1 MVKYY
6 DEAHELIELLKK
18 KYEGKEPPSCFYDLK
33 YDNEEYL
40 ELLNYMRGN
49 GYKLF
54 GKNTSLYLE
63 EIGLIVKQ
71 RNDKNSTIEKRTEI
85 KKDIPKKVEVITKHS
100 VDMSNKNIEDQKKTQ
115 TQEKTQNEETYRVYI
130 VKLSSNTKPIY
141 AISKRK
147 YFYVGQFVEL
157 LTSSGEVIYG
167 VIYDINLCT
176 KTTLPCDIEKMS
188 EIKYS
193 IGREGYLRRLPR
205 NFTDFHI
212 QENVYKTLNI
222 VSKTLFE
229 KVKEPIKIVGKAP
242 WACCRGIYIE
252 VLNVLQYLAK
262 KDDIVYQFNDI
273 IFINDEVAELHI
285 YGCDVEDVLRRF
297 PNVKMLMFVE
307 NRDNSMVSVCY
318 SRSGYNY
325 ITDESEIGKCDY
337 VHDRWT
343 LKHSPAE
350 SRFSANDVEYVF
362 AYSDDWEAINY
373 VYNDEGIAFQM
384 RK

>member
-6 DEAHELIELLKK
+6 KESHELIEFLKK
-18 KYEGKEPPSCFYDLK
+18 KYEGKEKPSCFYDLK

-49 GYKLF
+49 GYRLF
-54 GKNTSLYLE
+54 GKNTLSYLE

-71 RNDKNSTIEKRTEI
+71 GNDANNTVKRLTKVKN
-85 KKDIPKKVEVITKHS
+85 DIPKKPEETTN
-100 VDMSNKNIEDQKKTQ
+100 NKEEKFDKNSKNQ
-115 TQEKTQNEETYRVYI
+115 QEKEEKIQKEETYRIYS
-130 VKLSSNTKPIY
+130 VKVGSSAKPIY

-157 LTSSGEVIYG
+157 LTSSGEVICG
-167 VIYDINLCT
+167 EISNINLCT
-176 KTTLPCDIEKMS
+176 KTTLPCDIEKMN
-188 EIKYS
+188 EIKYN
-193 IGREGYLRRLPR
+193 IGREEYLKRFPESVL
-205 NFTDFHI
+205 DFVVW
-212 QENVYKTLNI
+212 ES
-222 VSKTLFE
+222 VSKMLNGASRTLFE
-229 KVKEPIKIVGKAP
+229 SVREPIKINGIAP
-242 WACCRGIYIE
+242 WACCRGLHME
-252 VLNVLQYLAK
+252 VLRVLQYLVR
-262 KDDIVYQFNDI
+262 KDNIVYQLNDI
-273 IFINDEVAELHI
+273 ILLSDEVAELQI

-325 ITDESEIGKCDY
+325 ITDETKVGKCDY